1 MDTEQPLTLSADE
14 MRILGYRAVDMLV
27 EHLET
32 LPGKRITRKSDRA
45 TMEARLREPPPE
57 KGTDALTV
65 LKQLERDVFSN
76 MMHPD
81 HPRFFAFVPG
91 PGNFV
96 SAMGDALASGFN
108 VFAGTWL
115 EASGAAQIELVAVD
129 WLRQAC
135 GLPETAGGLFVSGGS
150 VANMT
155 SLAVARQ
162 IKLAGRTPDAVV
174 YTSDQTHSSIER
186 GMRVLGFQPDQV
198 HKLPSDGAFR
208 FDIDALREAIRGD
221 RAAGRVPFCVV
232 ATAGTTNTGSVD
244 PLHALAD
251 LCQQE
256 SLWLHVDGAY
266 GAAAA
271 LTERGKALLAGI
283 ERADSLVLDPH
294 KWLFQPFDMGCL
306 LVREARWLESTFRM
320 VPEYLEDTEGEADEI
335 NFWERGIQLTRSFRA
350 LKLWL
355 SVKVFGWSAFR
366 AAVERG
372 FRSAEVAEAAVRQ
385 QRDWEVV
392 TGAQLAVV
400 TFRFAPPGWSNQ
412 ELDRLNRALVED
424 LIADGCAML
433 SSTVLRGRTVLR
445 LCTINPRTTDE
456 DIRMTITRLAE
467 LAAQRAA
474 GGSRPDSGSREELG
488 P

>member
-1 MDTEQPLTLSADE
+1 MNREQPLTLSPDE
-14 MRILGYRAVDMLV
+14 MRALGYRVVDMLV
-27 EHLET
+27 EHLEA
-32 LPGKRITRKSDRA
+32 LPNKPVTRKSSRA
-45 TMEARLREPPPE
+45 TTEARLREPPPE
-57 KGTDALTV
+57 EGTDGLAV
-65 LKQLERDVFSN
+65 LAQLEQDVFSSI
-76 MMHPD
+76 MHPD

-115 EASGAAQIELVAVD
+115 EASGPAQIELVAVD

-135 GLPETAGGLFVSGGS
+135 GLPQTAGGLFVSGGS

-155 SLAVARQ
+155 GLAVARQ
-162 IKLAGRTPDAVV
+162 IKLAGRTAGAVV

-198 HKLPSDGAFR
+198 HRLPSDQDFR
-208 FDIDALREAIRGD
+208 FDVGALREAVRRD

-232 ATAGTTNTGSVD
+232 ATAGTTNTGSID

-271 LTERGKALLAGI
+271 LSERGKALLAGI

-306 LVREARWLESTFRM
+306 LVREARWLENTFRT
-320 VPEYLEDTEGEADEI
+320 VPEYLEDTETGAEEV

-366 AAVERG
+366 AAVEWG
-372 FRSAEVAEAAVRQ
+372 FRSAEVAETLVRQ
-385 QRDWEVV
+385 QGDWQVV

-400 TFRFAPPGWSNQ
+400 TFRFAPPGWSDQ
-412 ELDRLNRALVED
+412 QLDRLNRALVEEM
-424 LIADGCAML
+424 IADGRAML

-456 DIRMTITRLAE
+456 DIRLTIARLAE

-474 GGSRPDSGSREELG
+474 KRSMLDSGSREE
-488 P
+488 PKP